1 MVLTCLAT
9 TLAAWPSAVR
19 LPWRIALAMIDA
31 AWILRIDNIWH
42 KTNAMPESVNDRLS
56 GRHEYLFLFTRS
68 PHYRFDHD
76 APADSP
82 TGPGPT
88 KAYVQQMLERYGVL
102 DVAVGRSV
110 EVGNDVAVTVV
121 WDGVG
126 RDGSPWHEEGLLLL
140 KFDESGDEQVE
151 VDPVALR
158 PPTWSPCL
166 MATTTSSKTQALP
179 TADPSGSTRDTVP
192 HGSSSSTLL

>member
-1 MVLTCLAT
+1 
-9 TLAAWPSAVR
+9 
-19 LPWRIALAMIDA
+19 
-31 AWILRIDNIWH
+31 
-42 KTNAMPESVNDRLS
+42 
-56 GRHEYLFLFTRS
+56 
-68 PHYRFDHD
+68 
-76 APADSP
+76 
-82 TGPGPT
+82 
-88 KAYVQQMLERYGVL
+88 MLERYDVL

-140 KFDESGDEQVE
+140 KFDESGDQQVE

-166 MATTTSSKTQALP
+166 MATTTSSTTQALP